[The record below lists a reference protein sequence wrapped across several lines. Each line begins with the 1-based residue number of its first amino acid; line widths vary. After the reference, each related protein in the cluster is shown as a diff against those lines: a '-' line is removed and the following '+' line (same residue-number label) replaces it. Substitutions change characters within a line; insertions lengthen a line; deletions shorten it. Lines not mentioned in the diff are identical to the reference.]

1 MNVIAEMERRK
12 LMPVLRIDRQSD
24 VRPLM
29 SALCE
34 GGLPAAEITFR
45 TECGAA
51 ALEEARREFPEML
64 IGAGT
69 VIGEDQAR
77 RAYDCGAMF
86 IVGPGW
92 SDKVA
97 AFCAA
102 RGLAYIPGC
111 VTPTE
116 IMRAVSAGLS
126 AVKFFPA
133 SAFGGLKTIRALSA
147 PFPGVRFM
155 PTGGIGEDNL
165 AEYLGE
171 KNVFACGGSW
181 MVPLRDVA
189 EGNFDKIVS
198 LVQSACAIAAQVQ
211 KGKR

>member
-1 MNVIAEMERRK
+1 MDVIAEMERHK
-12 LMPVLRIDRQSD
+12 LMPVLRIDRKSD

-29 SALCE
+29 RALCE
-34 GGLPAAEITFR
+34 GGLSAAEITFR

-51 ALEEARREFPEML
+51 ALEAARREFPEML

-69 VIGEDQAR
+69 VVCEEQAR

-92 SDKVA
+92 SDEVA
-97 AFCAA
+97 AFCTA

-116 IMRAVSAGLS
+116 ITRAVNAGFS

-155 PTGGIGEDNL
+155 PTGGVGEDNL
-165 AEYLGE
+165 AEYLRE
-171 KNVFACGGSW
+171 KSVFACGGSW
-181 MVPLRDVA
+181 MAPPRDVA
-189 EGNFDKIVS
+189 EGNFDKVVS
-198 LVQSACAIAAQVQ
+198 LVKKACAIAAQA
-211 KGKR
+211 